1 MPEKKRYDR
10 AYFDKW
16 YRHPKFRV
24 KSAIDVERQLRFVV
38 AATEYLFER
47 PVRRVL
53 DVGAGEGNWGVALK
67 RIRPRA
73 SYVGV
78 DASEYAVA
86 RYGASRNVQLGS
98 LGDVGNLRLG
108 GPFDLVLCCGVLIYI
123 PPDELR
129 TGLRQLR
136 VLTRGVAYLEVFTN
150 ADDASGDFRK
160 RDAKSPQWWRRLIGR
175 AGFVSCGMH
184 LWIPEERAGVT
195 AALERAE

>member
-1 MPEKKRYDR
+1 MPGRVYDK

-24 KSAIDVERQLRFVV
+24 KSTTDVERQLRFVV

-53 DVGAGEGNWGVALK
+53 DVGAGEGNWGIALK

-73 SYVGV
+73 SYIGI

-86 RYGASRNVQLGS
+86 RYGETRNLRLGS
-98 LGDVGNLRLG
+98 LGDLGSRRLG
-108 GPFDLVLCCGVLIYI
+108 GPFDVVLCCGVLIYVS
-123 PPDELR
+123 PAELKS
-129 TGLRQLR
+129 GLRQLR

-160 RDAKSPQWWRRLIGR
+160 EEAKSPQWWRRLIRG

-184 LWIPEERAGVT
+184 LWIPAERSGVT